1 MGVVV
6 VVAGVDA
13 IGVTEA
19 GADPPPLAHA
29 VISVAVAIA
38 VKSLVWLF
46 NMFTISSISVT
57 RATTFAILDC
67 VSFSVTALYNNN
79 VIC

>member
-1 MGVVV
+1 VGVVV

-38 VKSLVWLF
+38 VKSLV
-46 NMFTISSISVT
+46 
-57 RATTFAILDC
+57 
-67 VSFSVTALYNNN
+67 
-79 VIC
+79 